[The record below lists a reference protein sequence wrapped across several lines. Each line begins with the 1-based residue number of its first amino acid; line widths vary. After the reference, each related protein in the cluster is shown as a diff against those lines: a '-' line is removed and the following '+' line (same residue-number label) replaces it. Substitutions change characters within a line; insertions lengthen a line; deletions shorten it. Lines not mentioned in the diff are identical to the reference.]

1 MNKAHELHVIVPWEQ
16 YEKLRHLAFYEHT
29 SISEIL
35 RRLIDEHLDEKAL
48 EEPEFSIPRLL

>member
-1 MNKAHELHVIVPWEQ
+1 MQKIHELHINIPVEQ

-35 RRLIDEHLDEKAL
+35 RRLINEYL
-48 EEPEFSIPRLL
+48 EERESEEAEFCLPHLL